1 MLPDHVPNCRIISAG
16 YDSKVMGTNATSQSL
31 SSLARHV
38 ATDIQGLREEGCID
52 RPVIFVAHSTGG
64 LVVKSMLEQELMD
77 KPSQLREE
85 APVLYNTKAIIFL
98 GTPHRGLKILDNLFV
113 YYWMLR
119 GLGLL
124 PSLPYRKQL
133 VSGSYAL
140 HELSIAFGKVLK
152 QVPISIVSCY
162 ETIAS
167 TRALGVPHNGFVVP
181 EKEAVIGLPNE
192 TPCPLDKRHAELA
205 RIEGETDFRGKRLL
219 SVISNEIKKHCRRE
233 PVDDLAVLHPEP
245 HELPAP
251 SLSILPDAPPVITAG
266 SFPEN
271 ADYSNNSTNTG
282 QEIATVDTHGVTLVP
297 VKIEMVLGLD
307 IVLVDA
313 MINRYASY
321 NSVSREFLLH
331 HNIDIPI
338 SQGVCG
344 LSFCDLMTRKMQ
356 TRPFLV
362 QDMPRGIHV
371 FLAPSTASAVS
382 TTEGTR
388 SPSRGPSAR
397 SSVRSVRQH
406 VTSTARTSWTAPS
419 PEKDYLEVPRA
430 ASPERS
436 AARSADLVGIGMGLA
451 ESLARNANT
460 ENTMTSL
467 NSALPVP
474 QPHPLSPLVPSSA
487 PSSTPGPNILSRIGT
502 AGVRAVEETAPIVA
516 TKMSDTTKVAIASA
530 TVAGVLGAGGL
541 ATSMYNAHTAGQ
553 ALEQSRLTYSY
564 TVQKDAKAEKEKEE
578 EKLKK
583 KEKKQKKK
591 QARSVRGVQKV
602 TVGSSDEDSGQDS
615 DQGGDD
621 STMSGASA
629 VPVLAQVGAPATR
642 VGASGTGPQS
652 LVPATR
658 HNKGK
663 QAVRSGPIVPDGPA
677 RRVPPRPGGIIR
689 RNSAPTLTAGG
700 MHRTQLLNELKSLP
714 PVPSYVVGNNLSV
727 VEADV
732 IESGLHDPAVLR
744 KLTELPQA
752 PQTDPSGVV
761 GNVIYTEERTTSAPA
776 KMKPSPAGSSTPAEA
791 TTTPDDIQPA
801 VTPAEVPHDNQNH
814 ISLTPVLAI
823 LNPSPSVSADPAST
837 GSTNASPP
845 EPNPVRGRGRELTPS
860 ILSSPSSSIFDKNDS
875 LLGDGDTA
883 IVTPGI
889 SRQGTVV
896 TDDDSLSQTGS
907 NAVGSGEHGGMKNDV
922 PGHEKI
928 VKRVGDQ
935 SCEGIEL
942 DEFKLPQGVGEAR
955 GSEDEE
961 VGGETA

>member
-1 MLPDHVPNCRIISAG
+1 MLV
-16 YDSKVMGTNATSQSL
+16 
-31 SSLARHV
+31 
-38 ATDIQGLREEGCID
+38 
-52 RPVIFVAHSTGG
+52 
-64 LVVKSMLEQELMD
+64 QELMD
-77 KPSQLREE
+77 KPSQLLEE

-124 PSLPYRKQL
+124 PSWPYRKQL

-162 ETIAS
+162 ETISS
-167 TRALGVPHNGFVVP
+167 TRALGFPHNGFVCFKVLLLARQLILTCKSQVVP

-192 TPCPLDKRHAELA
+192 TPFPLDKSHAELA

-219 SVISNEIKKHCRRE
+219 SVLSNEIKKHCRRE

-251 SLSILPDAPPVITAG
+251 SLSIQPDAPPVKTAG

-271 ADYSNNSTNTG
+271 VDDGNNGINTG
-282 QEIATVDTHGVTLVP
+282 HEIATVDIHSITLVP

-313 MINRYASY
+313 MIDRHTSY

-371 FLAPSTASAVS
+371 LLAPSTASAVS

-397 SSVRSVRQH
+397 SSVRSRRH
-406 VTSTARTSWTAPS
+406 HATSTARTSWTAPS
-419 PEKDYLEVPRA
+419 LEKDYLEVPRA

-436 AARSADLVGIGMGLA
+436 AARSADLMEIGIGLA

-474 QPHPLSPLVPSSA
+474 QPHALSPLVPASA
-487 PSSTPGPNILSRIGT
+487 PSSTPGPNLLSRIGT
-502 AGVRAVEETAPIVA
+502 TVVRAVEETAPVVA
-516 TKMSDTTKVAIASA
+516 TEMSDTTKVAITSA

-541 ATSMYNAHTAGQ
+541 ATSMYNAHTASKALEQ
-553 ALEQSRLTYSY
+553 STRSANTAELALEQSRLTYSY

-583 KEKKQKKK
+583 KKKVKKK
-591 QARSVRGVQKV
+591 QGSSARGVQKV
-602 TVGSSDEDSGQDS
+602 TVGSSDEDSGQGS

-621 STMSGASA
+621 PTMPGASA
-629 VPVLAQVGAPATR
+629 VPVPARVGAPATR
-642 VGASGTGPQS
+642 GGASGTGPQS

-663 QAVRSGPIVPDGPA
+663 QAVRPGPIVPDGPA
-677 RRVPPRPGGIIR
+677 QGVPPRPGGIIR

-700 MHRTQLLNELKSLP
+700 MHKTQLLNELKSLP
-714 PVPSYVVGNNLSV
+714 PAPSSVVGNNPKV

-744 KLTELPQA
+744 KLAELPQA

-761 GNVIYTEERTTSAPA
+761 ANVIHTEEGTTSAPA

-791 TTTPDDIQPA
+791 TTKPDDIQPA
-801 VTPAEVPHDNQNH
+801 VTPAEIPYDNHNH
-814 ISLTPVLAI
+814 ISPTPVLAI

-837 GSTNASPP
+837 GSGNASPP
-845 EPNPVRGRGRELTPS
+845 EPDPDRGRGREPTPS
-860 ILSSPSSSIFDKNDS
+860 ILSSPSPSIFDKKDT

-889 SRQGTVV
+889 SRQGTAA
-896 TDDDSLSQTGS
+896 TDDDSLSRTGS
-907 NAVGSGEHGGMKNDV
+907 NAVGRGEHGGMKNDV

-928 VKRVGDQ
+928 VKRGGDQ

-942 DEFKLPQGVGEAR
+942 DEFKLPHGVGEAQ